1 MPRRSEDGWGAD
13 RGGRLTQSM
22 AVEYGGSGLT
32 RAAQQHRGFC
42 RTRSLFCLR
51 LGVLASVGV
60 LVANCSGSGSF
71 GSIDPRYGVSS
82 SPRVV
87 GLGESAPKG
96 GGNYRVG
103 APYTVAGKTY
113 TPQENPN
120 YRAEGV
126 ASWYGSDFHGR
137 LTANGEVFD
146 MHSMSAAHPTLPLP
160 CYVRVTNISNHK
172 SVIVRVNDR
181 GPYSGNRLIDV
192 SERAANLLGFYG
204 SGLAPVRVEY
214 VGKAPIEGSDD
225 VMLMATLREGEPAP
239 SPSLV
244 RVASAKGFVPASL
257 SSRPAVRDVP
267 TPPDRPYG
275 LGDGQIASN
284 FKAGGKTSVARA
296 PMAEPVARP
305 PMLSAYAPVPAA
317 SGRAGEVPYTSAVR
331 GLY

>member
-1 MPRRSEDGWGAD
+1 MQTGGEQIGEAGSLEPG
-13 RGGRLTQSM
+13 RG
-22 AVEYGGSGLT
+22 YGGSGLT

-42 RTRSLFCLR
+42 RTRSLCFLR
-51 LGVLASVGV
+51 AGVLAAVGF
-60 LVANCSGSGSF
+60 LVANCSGSNSF

-96 GGNYRVG
+96 GGAYRVG
-103 APYTVAGKTY
+103 APYTVAGRTY
-113 TPQENPN
+113 TPQDNPN

-146 MHSMSAAHPTLPLP
+146 MQSMSAAHPTLPLP
-160 CYVRVTNISNHK
+160 SYVRVTNLSNHK

-192 SERAANLLGFYG
+192 SERAASLLGFYG

-225 VMLMATLREGEPAP
+225 IMLMATLREGEPAP

-244 RVASAKGFVPASL
+244 RVASAKGFMPASL
-257 SSRPAVRDVP
+257 SRSNLRDVP

-284 FKAGGKTSVARA
+284 FRASAKTSVASA

-305 PMLSAYAPVPAA
+305 LPRLSAYAAVPAA
-317 SGRAGEVPYTSAVR
+317 SGRAADVPYASAMR

>member
-1 MPRRSEDGWGAD
+1 LGCA
-13 RGGRLTQSM
+13 RLC
-22 AVEYGGSGLT
+22 AL
-32 RAAQQHRGFC
+32 AAISF
-42 RTRSLFCLR
+42 
-51 LGVLASVGV
+51 
-60 LVANCSGSGSF
+60 LVANCSGSSSF
-71 GSIDPRYGVSS
+71 GSLDPRYGVSS

-87 GLGESAPKG
+87 APGDPVPKG

-103 APYTVAGKTY
+103 APYSVGGRTY
-113 TPQENPN
+113 VPEDNPN

-160 CYVRVTNISNHK
+160 SYVRVTNLSNHK
-172 SVIVRVNDR
+172 SLIVRVNDR

-192 SERAANLLGFYG
+192 SEQAANLLGFHG

-214 VGKAPIEGSDD
+214 VGKAPLEGSDD
-225 VMLMATLREGEPAP
+225 VMLMATLREGGPAP

-244 RVASAKGFVPASL
+244 RVASEKPFVPASI
-257 SSRPAVRDVP
+257 SRSALRDVP

-275 LGDGQIASN
+275 LGDGQMASN
-284 FKAGGKTSVARA
+284 FRAGGNTAVARS
-296 PMAEPVARP
+296 PEPEPPPGRQ
-305 PMLSAYAPVPAA
+305 PMLSAYAPTRPDFQR
-317 SGRAGEVPYTSAVR
+317 GDIPYPSAMR

>member
-1 MPRRSEDGWGAD
+1 LTRLGEE
-13 RGGRLTQSM
+13 RGGFGC
-22 AVEYGGSGLT
+22 A
-32 RAAQQHRGFC
+32 
-42 RTRSLFCLR
+42 R
-51 LGVLASVGV
+51 LGVLVAVGF

-71 GSIDPRYGVSS
+71 GSLDPRYGVSS

-87 GLGESAPKG
+87 APGDPVPKG

-103 APYTVAGKTY
+103 APYTVGGRTY
-113 TPQENPN
+113 VPEDNPN

-160 CYVRVTNISNHK
+160 SYVRVTNISNHK

-192 SERAANLLGFYG
+192 SEQAANLLGFHG

-214 VGKAPIEGSDD
+214 VGKAPLDGSDD
-225 VMLMATLREGEPAP
+225 VMLMATLREGGPAP
-239 SPSLV
+239 APSLV
-244 RVASAKGFVPASL
+244 RVASEKPFVPASI
-257 SSRPAVRDVP
+257 SRAALRDVP

-275 LGDGQIASN
+275 LGDGQMVSN
-284 FKAGGKTSVARA
+284 FRAGGGTAVARA
-296 PMAEPVARP
+296 PEPEP
-305 PMLSAYAPVPAA
+305 PGRQPVLSAYAPARPDFQR
-317 SGRAGEVPYTSAVR
+317 GDVPYASAMR